1 VDIKEYISSGIIE
14 SYVLGLT
21 SAEEAEE
28 FERICAAH
36 SEVRVARDLFEQQL
50 EQNAIAVGVQPPK
63 NLRSLVLS
71 EIEIDVQKFGTS
83 PIIGA
88 EPPMDD
94 PRQIFIGPRIW
105 KYAAVA
111 CIILFAA
118 SAILNFYF
126 FSEYRKYSS
135 QYSQL
140 IDSQSVMA
148 RNQDAMKLK
157 ADNYAAA
164 MKMMHDTNMAMI
176 KMQGVHQHR
185 DNSAT
190 VFWDKRTKNVYLM
203 PDNLQEPPQGMQYQ
217 LWAIVD
223 GKPID
228 AGLLNWATGNMTIP
242 MKTIPTAEAF
252 AITLEKA
259 GGSDRPSDDAM
270 YVMGNT

>member
-50 EQNAIAVGVQPPK
+50 EQNAIAVGVQPPRK
-63 NLRSLVLS
+63 LRSLVLS
-71 EIEIDVQKFGTS
+71 EIEIDVQKFGAS
-83 PIIGA
+83 PIVGA
-88 EPPMDD
+88 EPPMEE

-105 KYAAVA
+105 KYAAAA
-111 CIILFAA
+111 CVILLAA

-126 FSEYRKYSS
+126 FSEYRRYSS

-140 IDSQSVMA
+140 VDSQSVMA

-176 KMQGVHQHR
+176 KMQGVHQHQ

-203 PDNLQEPPQGMQYQ
+203 PDNLPEPPQGMQYQ

-228 AGLLNWATGNMTIP
+228 AGLLNWATGNMTTP

-259 GGSDRPSDDAM
+259 GGSDSPSDDAM